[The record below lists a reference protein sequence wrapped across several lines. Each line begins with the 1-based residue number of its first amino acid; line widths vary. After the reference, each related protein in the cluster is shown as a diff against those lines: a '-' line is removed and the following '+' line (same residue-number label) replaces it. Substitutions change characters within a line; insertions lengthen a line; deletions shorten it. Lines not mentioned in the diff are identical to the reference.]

1 MKTVFIQLSKGGSL
15 IPQVERITAEKAAR
29 ETDVP
34 IIQNI
39 YKDLDSVDIDF
50 KAADRIELENRCFTS
65 SRSYRFSI

>member
-15 IPQVERITAEKAAR
+15 IPQVERITAEKAAP

-39 YKDLDSVDIDF
+39 YKDLDSVNIGF
-50 KAADRIELENRCFTS
+50 KAADRIELGNRCFTS